1 VKHTKLFRILATGVV
16 LSLLVAVIPASPA
29 LAAQEI
35 EVDPDEGRI
44 GDEFDVTGYDFQES
58 YYDTEY
64 GWVYNY
70 ADIYFV
76 WYDEDEIDGAD
87 DLVGWDLNDEV
98 NTYESLGNSRTDEYG
113 DFEETDLE
121 VPDRLRDGD
130 EDEDVRG
137 GTYYICATFGDFTRI
152 RAAAEFNVIAG
163 ELDPIDPDSGPVGTK
178 VDITGDNFAE
188 NEDITVKYDGSDITD
203 DVIGDASSDR
213 RGDIDFSIV
222 IPSSTAGEHTVTV
235 SDESLSDADVTFT
248 VEPEMSFTP
257 SQAPP
262 EGTVTVTGTGY
273 GDRVDVDIFLGGVAV
288 TSGETDSDGEFSID
302 FTVPEMDEG
311 TYELLAEDEDGNDD
325 VADFTVL
332 VGTELSV
339 TPVTSSASPGY
350 VGQSVTV
357 SGTGFKANST
367 VTITYTSEPQ
377 VVATL
382 ESDAE
387 GDFSATFNIPA
398 SEGGAHTI
406 TASDGTNSLQF
417 AFYMERQA
425 PDIPQPL
432 LPEMG
437 VKASS
442 KTFFEWES
450 VDDPSGVTYE
460 LQVATSED
468 FSAGSMMVELLGLT
482 ESEYTLTPEQALPSR
497 SAEEPYYWRVRA
509 VDGAG
514 NASGWTLGEFS
525 VGFAFPDWII
535 HLWWG
540 LGVIGAIFL
549 GYYLGKRRAYYY

>member
-1 VKHTKLFRILATGVV
+1 VKHTRLFRILATCVV

-29 LAAQEI
+29 LAAREI
-35 EVDPDEGRI
+35 SVDPDEGRI
-44 GDEFDVTGYDFQES
+44 GDEFDVTGEGFPVS
-58 YYDTEY
+58 YYDSEY

-70 ADIYFV
+70 VDIYFV
-76 WYDEDEIDGAD
+76 WYDEDEVDSAD
-87 DLVGWDLNDEV
+87 DLVNWDLDDEV
-98 NTYESLGNSRTDEYG
+98 ETYELLADDVITDEYG
-113 DFEETDLE
+113 EFEETNLE

-130 EDEDVRG
+130 EDDDVRG
-137 GTYYICATFGDFTRI
+137 GTYYVCATYAGYTKI
-152 RAAAEFNVIAG
+152 RAAAEFTVIAG
-163 ELDPIDPDSGPVGTK
+163 EITDFGPTRGPVGTE
-178 VDITGDNFAE
+178 VDITGEEFGE
-188 NEDITVKYDGSDITD
+188 REYITIRYDGSEIATDQDIETN
-203 DVIGDASSDR
+203 SS
-213 RGDIDFSIV
+213 GDFSCTIT
-222 IPSSTAGEHTVTV
+222 IPSSAAGEHTVTV
-235 SDESLSDADVTFT
+235 SDETLSEVEVTFT

-262 EGTVTVTGTGY
+262 EDTVTVTGTGY

-288 TSGETDSDGEFSID
+288 ASGETDSDGEFSIT
-302 FTVPEMDEG
+302 FTVPEMDEA

-357 SGTGFKANST
+357 SGKGFKANST

-382 ESDAE
+382 TSDAE
-387 GDFSATFNIPA
+387 GDFSATFNVPA

-425 PDIPQPL
+425 PEIPQPL

-442 KTFFEWES
+442 KTFFEWEG
-450 VDDPSGVTYE
+450 VEDPSGVTYE

-497 SAEEPYYWRVRA
+497 SAEEPYFWRVRA

>member
-1 VKHTKLFRILATGVV
+1 MKHTRLFRILATCVV

-29 LAAQEI
+29 LAAYGLEL
-35 EVDPDEGRI
+35 EKDEGEI
-44 GDEFDVTGYDFQES
+44 GEYIDFNSTGTSWNPSAPAEGETPRVDEYVDVYFTSDAVSAGYD
-58 YYDTEY
+58 
-64 GWVYNY
+64 
-70 ADIYFV
+70 
-76 WYDEDEIDGAD
+76 ID
-87 DLVGWDLNDEV
+87 DEV
-98 NTYESLGNSRTDEYG
+98 TIYELVKT
-113 DFEETDLE
+113 E
-121 VPDRLRDGD
+121 VWIDYDGEFQDRFRVPSELTDGD
-130 EDEDVRG
+130 SNEDVRG
-137 GTYYICATFGDFTRI
+137 GTYYVCVTYEGEEDIKAVAAFT
-152 RAAAEFNVIAG
+152 VLAG
-163 ELDPIDPDSGPVGTK
+163 ELTDFGPTHGPVGTS
-178 VDITGDNFAE
+178 VDISGEKFGERE
-188 NEDITVKYDGSDITD
+188 NITIKYDGSEIDIDQGDTETD
-203 DVIGDASSDR
+203 S
-213 RGDIDFSIV
+213 RGDFDCTIV
-222 IPSSTAGEHTVTV
+222 IPSSPAGKHTVTI
-235 SDESLSDADVTFT
+235 SDETLTEVEETFT
-248 VEPEMSFTP
+248 VEPVMSFTP

-262 EGTVTVTGTGY
+262 GATVTVTGTGF
-273 GDRVDVDIFLGGVAV
+273 GDRVDVDVVLGTVTVA
-288 TSGETDSDGEFSID
+288 SGRTDSDGEFSIS
-302 FTVPEMDEG
+302 FTVPEMEEG
-311 TYELLAEDEDGNDD
+311 TYDLVVEDEDGNDD
-325 VADFTVL
+325 AADFTVL
-332 VGTELSV
+332 VGIEMNVS
-339 TPVTSSASPGY
+339 PVTSSASPGY

-382 ESDAE
+382 TSDAE

-442 KTFFEWES
+442 KTFFEWEG

-468 FSAGSMMVELLGLT
+468 FTAGSMMVEMLGLT